1 MTGTAVVWVYTPLAD
16 YAFLHGSLLYF
27 MVCVLFYCLFIS
39 SFYVVQFF
47 SASPNLTDVNMGT
60 FTRTKRKQKLV
71 YQVETDFDSN
81 GGDESSCDTGPIGN
95 DTEMFSAATANIE
108 IEPASPL
115 ASVPSNEPIEDADI
129 NNDQP
134 ITSSV
139 PDVTG
144 VSRISEFPGICVSKT
159 FW

>member
-1 MTGTAVVWVYTPLAD
+1 LGLHSSSRLLLPAWFSSL
-16 YAFLHGSLLYF
+16 LHGVRIVLLPLYKF
-27 MVCVLFYCLFIS
+27 
-39 SFYVVQFF
+39 FYVVQFF